1 MDPQRKAV
9 GRAAVALVTIIVIAL
24 AVIGLAVARS
34 QSSGSTTTSTKASGL
49 PTSSTSNSASE
60 TSTSGVHS
68 SYGEGIQVSAPSV
81 ARLNPATDLSL
92 HLNLTANA
100 NRSVTVRAYDVN
112 NLDRANNVTTEDA
125 WPVFPDS
132 PPVCITS
139 LVGYVVYQG
148 DYGVGNYTQG
158 TPLDLGGN
166 VPTCPATYYTIFSP
180 MSTAVAIYPSPNEP
194 SDSVKTNASISG
206 NVSAILVPGPL
217 PGGAGATLVPLP
229 PGTYTVAAVDQ
240 WGNIVISVF
249 TVQGE

>member
-1 MDPQRKAV
+1 MDLQRKAV
-9 GRAAVALVTIIVIAL
+9 GRAAVALVTIIVVAL
-24 AVIGLAVARS
+24 AVIGLAVAGS
-34 QSSGSTTTSTKASGL
+34 QSNGSTTTSTKGS
-49 PTSSTSNSASE
+49 TSTSNSASE
-60 TSTSGVHS
+60 TSTSGVQS
-68 SYGEGIQVSAPSV
+68 SYGKEGIQVSTPSV
-81 ARLNPATDLSL
+81 ARLDPATDLSL

-112 NLDRANNVTTEDA
+112 TLDRANNITTEDS

-132 PPVCITS
+132 PGLCITS

-148 DYGVGNYTQG
+148 DYGVGNYTLG

-166 VPTCPATYYTIFSP
+166 VPTCPATYYSIFSP

-206 NVSAILVPGPL
+206 NVSDILVPGSL

-240 WGNIVISVF
+240 WGNIVISAF
-249 TVQGE
+249 TIQG